1 MLQIPG
7 IDVSAYNGTIDW
19 KKAADS
25 GVRFAMIRAGY
36 GGSLL
41 QKDEQADANLKGAID
56 AGIDVG
62 AYWFSYA
69 LSEEEAREEA
79 RLLIEV
85 VKAYRLTYPLC
96 FDFEE
101 ASAEYAKEKG
111 VTIDRQTVTAFARA
125 FCDELR
131 KNGWYP
137 ANYANKDYL
146 THYYDQSA
154 LADIDLW
161 YAHYANELDR
171 TDVDLWQY
179 TDAGDVPGISG
190 HVDMDY
196 ALKDFPKIIREN
208 GYNGFTKP
216 KPENPHWAEGAYE
229 FLHDKF
235 GFVLYDENLDRT
247 VTMGELLEVLAR
259 LNGYENPPAKEPSEE
274 TIKETV

>member
-7 IDVSAYNGTIDW
+7 IDVSAYNGVIDW
-19 KKAADS
+19 KKAAAS

-41 QKDEQADANLKGAID
+41 QKDEQADANLKGAAE
-56 AGIDVG
+56 AGIDTG

-69 LSEEEAREEA
+69 LSEADARTEA
-79 RLLIEV
+79 RLLMEV
-85 VKAYRLTYPLC
+85 VRPYRLTYPLC

-101 ASAEYAKEKG
+101 ASAEYAKERG

-137 ANYANKDYL
+137 ANYANADYL
-146 THYYDQSA
+146 AHYYDQNA

-161 YAHYANELDR
+161 YAHYANELNR
-171 TDVDLWQY
+171 TDADLWQY
-179 TDAGDVPGISG
+179 TDAEDVAGING
-190 HVDMDY
+190 HVDLDY

-208 GYNGFTKP
+208 GFNGFDKP
-216 KPENPHWAEGAYE
+216 TPETPHWAEGAYE
-229 FLHDKF
+229 FLHEKF
-235 GFVLYDENLDRT
+235 GFVLYDKNLSRT
-247 VTMGELLEVLAR
+247 VTMGELVEVLAR
-259 LNGYENPPAKEPSEE
+259 LNGYQNPAAPK
-274 TIKETV
+274 TDQ